1 MRRALV
7 AVACAALLVAL
18 VAANRLIPAYERTVR
33 PLGTTGTTGQRVHT
47 NAFDITVDRVTVGRS
62 LADKDGLGDKPEHTP
77 GVFVLVWADLTGVD
91 RPVTLDTA
99 YLRTADGRRYDTT
112 DAMGFGALNEVGTEA
127 GLTRYGPIA
136 FELPPDRL
144 AGARL
149 VVAPDGGENRLGA
162 QADVDLRLS
171 AAAAR
176 RLVAQAPAVVRYD
189 GSVYR

>member
-7 AVACAALLVAL
+7 VLACVALLVAL

-33 PLGTTGTTGQRVHT
+33 PLGTTGTIGQRVHT
-47 NAFDITVDRVTVGRS
+47 TAFDIKVDRVTVGRS
-62 LADKDGLGDKPEHTP
+62 LAEKDGLGDKPEHTP
-77 GVFVLVWADLTGVD
+77 GLFVLVWADLTGID

-112 DAMGFGALNEVGTEA
+112 DAMGFGSLDEDGTQA

-136 FELPPDRL
+136 FELPPGRL
-144 AGARL
+144 AGAHL
-149 VVAPDGGENRLGA
+149 VVAPEAGGNRLGA
-162 QADVDLRLS
+162 QADVDLGLS
-171 AAAAR
+171 AAAAQQ
-176 RLVAQAPAVVRYD
+176 LVAQAPAVVRYD